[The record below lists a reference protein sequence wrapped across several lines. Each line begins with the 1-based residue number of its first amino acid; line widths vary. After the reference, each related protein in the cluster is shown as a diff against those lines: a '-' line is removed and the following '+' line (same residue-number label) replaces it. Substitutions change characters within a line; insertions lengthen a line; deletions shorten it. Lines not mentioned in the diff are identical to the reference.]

1 MSCNRLLPP
10 RACVYVWSGA
20 GPLGVGVAP
29 PCVFSLVSS
38 PPPHWFR
45 SQQGV
50 SRVWSFWTEL
60 YVQASD
66 NRYTHIV
73 PATITFYLPSH
84 RDPQTRTWSAW
95 GGNLHL
101 GVYLT
106 NCLRKL
112 NKSVKKSEFRLH
124 KRYLIQR
131 RCLGRKTGWYE
142 RGDGMLKAEQE
153 PFLRPLQ
160 VPQESIIYVEQ

>member
-1 MSCNRLLPP
+1 MWRSTVSLWLLKNWWEQSWSIYSIMSRNRHLPP

-29 PCVFSLVSS
+29 PCMFSLVSS

-50 SRVWSFWTEL
+50 SRVWSFWTKL

-84 RDPQTRTWSAW
+84 TDPLARSWSAW
-95 GGNLHL
+95 EVTNHMWMYILQISWQKCKNLSRNL
-101 GVYLT
+101 ITDYTWRQLT
-106 NCLRKL
+106 
-112 NKSVKKSEFRLH
+112 
-124 KRYLIQR
+124 
-131 RCLGRKTGWYE
+131 
-142 RGDGMLKAEQE
+142 
-153 PFLRPLQ
+153 
-160 VPQESIIYVEQ
+160 